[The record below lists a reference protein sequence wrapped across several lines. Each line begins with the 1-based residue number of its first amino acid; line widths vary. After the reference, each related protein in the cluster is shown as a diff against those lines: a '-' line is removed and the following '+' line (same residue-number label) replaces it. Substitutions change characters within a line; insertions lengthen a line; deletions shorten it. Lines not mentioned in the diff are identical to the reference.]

1 MKMQVFNTKSLIV
14 ASLLSAVS
22 IILSRFFVIY
32 FNDSLRLSLGNIPIL
47 ITGFLFG
54 PVAGALVGAVTDILG
69 SALFSGL
76 GWYPPLT
83 VTPVLMGLTAGLF
96 RPLVMKN
103 RRFLPILGSTLM
115 ANGLGTILW
124 STIAL
129 SRLYGTPFLS
139 LVAVR
144 IPFYIIVGTIEAVV
158 LFGLLNVLFDN
169 IVERSNYE

>member
-1 MKMQVFNTKSLIV
+1 MKKQVFNTKSLV
-14 ASLLSAVS
+14 AASLLSAVS
-22 IILSRFFVIY
+22 IILSRFCVIY
-32 FNDSLRLSLGNIPIL
+32 FTDSLRLSFGNIPIL

-69 SALFSGL
+69 SALFSGF

-83 VTPVLMGLTAGLF
+83 VTPVLIGLIAGLF

-103 RRFLPILGSTLM
+103 RRFLPILGSTLT

-124 STIAL
+124 STFAL

-139 LVAVR
+139 LAAVR
-144 IPFYIIVGTIEAVV
+144 VPFYIAVAVLEAGAI
-158 LFGLLNVLFDN
+158 FGLFKANVFDTIN
-169 IVERSNYE
+169 K

>member
-1 MKMQVFNTKSLIV
+1 MKKQVFNTKSLV
-14 ASLLSAVS
+14 AASLLSAVS
-22 IILSRFFVIY
+22 IILSRFCVIY
-32 FNDSLRLSLGNIPIL
+32 FTDSLRLSFGNIPIL

-69 SALFSGL
+69 SALFSGF

-83 VTPVLMGLTAGLF
+83 VTPVLIGLTAGLF

-103 RRFLPILGSTLM
+103 RRFLPILGSTLT

-124 STIAL
+124 STFAL

-139 LVAVR
+139 LAAVR
-144 IPFYIIVGTIEAVV
+144 VPFYIAVAALEAGAI
-158 LFGLLNVLFDN
+158 FGLFKANVFDTIN
-169 IVERSNYE
+169 K